1 VLMELPREIP
11 VSSPLPRVPSG
22 EIARLEA
29 MHRLATGAAHAMNN
43 AFTAVVGEAQFLYDD
58 HKHDPE
64 VVEACEA
71 ILAQI
76 ERCTR
81 ITRALLTRRTPSQ
94 AGTSEVDLARLVREL
109 GNLLGETL
117 GRGAELEVHH
127 PDDLVLV
134 RGDAASLEVAALTLV
149 HYATEQGSGS
159 TRLRLEA
166 EASGGAGI
174 RLEVE
179 RGESVGLG
187 AIGLRDPACAEDPL
201 LRSQLQALHDLTA
214 AQGGQLQV
222 RELGPCGYSVR
233 LALPRIG

>member
-1 VLMELPREIP
+1 MELPREIP
-11 VSSPLPRVPSG
+11 VSSPLSSVSPG

-29 MHRLATGAAHAMNN
+29 MNRLAMGAAHAMNN
-43 AFTAVVGEAQFLYDD
+43 AFTAVVGEAEFLYDD
-58 HKHDPE
+58 HKHEPE
-64 VVEACEA
+64 IVEACEV

-81 ITRALLTRRTPSQ
+81 ITRALLTRRNPSQ
-94 AGTSEVDLARLVREL
+94 AGASEVDLARLVREL

-117 GRGAELEVHH
+117 GHGAELEVDY

-134 RGDAASLEVAALTLV
+134 RGDAASLEVAVLTLV

-159 TRLRLEA
+159 TRLRLGA
-166 EASGGAGI
+166 EAAGGPGFQ
-174 RLEVE
+174 LEVE

-187 AIGLRDPACAEDPL
+187 ATALRDPGCAEDAL

-222 RELGPCGYSVR
+222 RELGPRGYSVR
-233 LALPRIG
+233 LELPRPG